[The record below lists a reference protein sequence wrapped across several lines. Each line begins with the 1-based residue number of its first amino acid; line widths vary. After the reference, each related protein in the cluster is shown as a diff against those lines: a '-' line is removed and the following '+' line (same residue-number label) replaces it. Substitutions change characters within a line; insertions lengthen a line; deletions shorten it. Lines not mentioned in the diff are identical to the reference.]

1 MSAHPEDPTNERPRE
16 RTTNPRE
23 ENAMTSSQN
32 TSGSE
37 PQRELTDP
45 TADPVSDPTS
55 DPTSRSTAD
64 PTSGSTAGTTG
75 GTTGTTGGKTGGT
88 GTGPDATTEIPSA
101 STQSLPAQVPFR
113 VAPARPVPDDAVRA
127 GSELPHLPQP
137 AAPPSGP
144 SAAPS
149 WSAPEPA
156 PRPALVTVNKGPRPA
171 TVMLGLLT
179 VLVAAYLLLAN
190 LTHVDLGFS
199 FTGPAVIGAF
209 GGMLLLVGIAGV
221 VAGRLRR

>member
-16 RTTNPRE
+16 RTTNPAE

-32 TSGSE
+32 TSGNE
-37 PQRELTDP
+37 PERGFTDP

-55 DPTSRSTAD
+55 DPTS
-64 PTSGSTAGTTG
+64 GSTA
-75 GTTGTTGGKTGGT
+75 
-88 GTGPDATTEIPSA
+88 ATTEIPSA
-101 STQSLPAQVPFR
+101 STQSLPAQAPFR
-113 VAPARPVPDDAVRA
+113 VEPARPVPDDAVRA
-127 GSELPHLPQP
+127 GSELPHLPPP

-144 SAAPS
+144 TGAPS

-156 PRPALVTVNKGPRPA
+156 PRPALVTVHKGPRPA

-190 LTHVDLGFS
+190 LTRVDLGFS

-221 VAGRLRR
+221 LAGRLRR

>member
-16 RTTNPRE
+16 RTTNPAE

-75 GTTGTTGGKTGGT
+75 GTTGGT

-101 STQSLPAQVPFR
+101 STQSLPAQAPFR